1 MNVADRRRALEDA
14 SIPALLMCLAQI
26 TGDETWL
33 QPPYTPKR
41 DISIFADPSGGLP
54 TEVQDEIRSAIS
66 AVLDDLASGKRSL
79 PGLPSQEKMTRMMSV
94 FLGET
99 VPSEYAGIALEEMGL
114 TKRAIPWS
122 EHEVPVFDHDG
133 ILVVGAG
140 FSGICAGYHLKHA
153 GLKFTIIEKHHD
165 VGGVWLENDYPES
178 GVDTPNHFYSFTF
191 APNLNW
197 TSNYSKRDEVWSY
210 QKNVF
215 TQVGLQEHTEFNTEL
230 VEMRW
235 DDENNLWE
243 VSTKTHDGAVR
254 KRKFWQIISATGNLN
269 IPMVPSIPG
278 LDRFQGQWWHS
289 SNWRHDID
297 LKGKNVAVVGT
308 GASAMQFLRSIAAQA
323 KKVTIFQRSPQW
335 ARPPQDYHGKTS
347 SESRWLLEHIPYYYG
362 WYRFGLMWRYGDS
375 LLPTIKKDPQWPHPE
390 RSMNKRNENQ
400 RVQLT
405 AYLREQLEGRDDL
418 FEKCL
423 PDYPPYGKRILI
435 DNGWFQTLKQPNVE
449 LVTEGVSEIAGD
461 QVRTPSGQSTHADV
475 IIFATGFRPDNILGS
490 VNITGKNGKTLKDTW
505 GDDPKAYLGMN
516 IPGFPNLY
524 VMAGP
529 NSGLAHG
536 GSAILVA
543 ECQVWYIMSLIKTMF
558 ANQVRSADVR
568 TEVHD
573 DYNESVDREHAQLVW
588 AHPGMNNW
596 YKNAKGRVFAPMPWR
611 LVDYW
616 SLTRQPTL
624 SDYHIKTSQSSSVSG
639 GQI

>member
-1 MNVADRRRALEDA
+1 MNDAARQRALKDA

-26 TGDETWL
+26 TSEEKWL
-33 QPPYTPKR
+33 HPPFTPKR
-41 DISIFADPSGGLP
+41 DVSIFADPSGGLP
-54 TEVQDEIRSAIS
+54 SEVQDQIRTAIS
-66 AVLDDLASGKRSL
+66 AVLDELQSGKRNL
-79 PGLPSQEKMTRMMSV
+79 PGLPSPERMTRMMSV
-94 FLGET
+94 FLGEK
-99 VPSEYAGIALEEMGL
+99 VPPEYAGIALEEMGL
-114 TKRAIPWS
+114 AKR
-122 EHEVPVFDHDG
+122 EVAWTDEASLDADHHG

-140 FSGICAGYHLKHA
+140 FSGICAGFHLKNA

-191 APNLNW
+191 APNLSW

-215 TQVGLQEHTEFNTEL
+215 KQAGLEHFTEFNTEL
-230 VEMRW
+230 VEMIW
-235 DDENNLWE
+235 DDQNNLWE
-243 VSTKTHDGAVR
+243 VSTKTQDGAIRTR
-254 KRKFWQIISATGNLN
+254 KYWQVISATGNLN
-269 IPMVPSIPG
+269 IPKVPQVPG
-278 LDRFQGQWWHS
+278 LDHFKGQWWHS

-297 LKGKNVAVVGT
+297 LKDKDIAVVGT
-308 GASAMQFLRSIAAQA
+308 GASAMQFLRTIARQA

-335 ARPPQDYHGKTS
+335 ARPPQDYHGKTT
-347 SESRWLLEHIPYYYG
+347 SESRWLLENVPYYYG

-375 LLPTIKKDPQWPHPE
+375 LLPTIKKDPSWPHPE

-405 AYLREQLEGRDDL
+405 AYMREQLGERIDL
-418 FEKCL
+418 LEKCL

-435 DNGWFQTLKQPNVE
+435 DNGWFETLKKPNVE
-449 LVTEGVSEIAGD
+449 LVTEGVSEVSD
-461 QVRTPSGQSTHADV
+461 DLLMTPSGRTTHADV

-490 VNITGKNGKTLKDTW
+490 VNITGKNGKKLKEVW
-505 GDDPKAYLGMN
+505 GDDPKAFLGMN
-516 IPGFPNLY
+516 IPGFPNLF

-543 ECQVWYIMSLIKTMF
+543 ECQVWYIMSLVKTML
-558 ANQVRSADVR
+558 ARKLQAADVR
-568 TEVHD
+568 ADVHD
-573 DYNESVDREHAQLVW
+573 EYNDKVDREHAQLVW

-616 SLTRQPTL
+616 ALTRSPTL
-624 SDYHIKTSQSSSVSG
+624 SHYHITTSQSAPHPG
-639 GQI
+639 GHV

>member
-1 MNVADRRRALEDA
+1 MNVADRQRALKDA
-14 SIPALLMCLAQI
+14 SIPALLMCLAQL
-26 TGDETWL
+26 TGDSKWL
-33 QPPYTPKR
+33 QSPYSPKR

-54 TEVQDEIRSAIS
+54 VEVQDEIRSAIS
-66 AVLDDLASGKRSL
+66 SVLDELASGKRAP
-79 PGLPSQEKMTRMMSV
+79 PGLPRPEKMTQMMSV
-94 FLGET
+94 FLGEN

-114 TKRAIPWS
+114 TQREVSWSKQTAID
-122 EHEVPVFDHDG
+122 FDNDG
-133 ILVVGAG
+133 VLVVGAG
-140 FSGICAGYHLKHA
+140 FSGICAGYHLIKA
-153 GLKFTIIEKHHD
+153 GLRFTIVEKHHD

-191 APNLNW
+191 APNLSW

-210 QKNVF
+210 QKSVF
-215 TQVGLQEHTEFNTEL
+215 HQVGLEKYTEFNTEL
-230 VEMRW
+230 VEMNW
-235 DDENNLWE
+235 DDDNNLWE
-243 VSTKTHDGAVR
+243 VSTRTRDGLIQ
-254 KRKFWQIISATGNLN
+254 KRKYWQVISATGNLN
-269 IPMVPSIPG
+269 IPKVPHIAG
-278 LDRFQGQWWHS
+278 LDQFKGQWWHS
-289 SNWRHDID
+289 SNWRHDVN
-297 LKGKNVAVVGT
+297 LKDKEVAVVGT

-323 KKVTIFQRSPQW
+323 KKVTVFQRSPQW
-335 ARPPQDYHGKTS
+335 ARPPQDYHGKTT
-347 SESRWLLEHIPYYYG
+347 SESRWLLENIPYYYG

-375 LLPTIKKDPQWPHPE
+375 LLPTIKKDPEWPHPE

-405 AYLREQLEGRDDL
+405 AYMREQLEGRDDL

-435 DNGWFQTLKQPNVE
+435 DNGWFQTLKQSNVE
-449 LVTEGVSEIAGD
+449 LVNEGVSEIAGD
-461 QVRTPSGQSTHADV
+461 QLVTPSGRSTRADV

-490 VNITGKNGKTLKDTW
+490 VHITGKNGKKLKDIW
-505 GDDPKAYLGMN
+505 GDDPKAYLGLN

-543 ECQVWYIMSLIKTMF
+543 ECQVWYIMSLIKTML
-558 ANQVRSADVR
+558 ADGVRAVDVR
-568 TEVHD
+568 KDVHD
-573 DYNESVDREHAQLVW
+573 DYNEKVDREHAQLVW

-616 SLTRQPTL
+616 SLTRNPTL
-624 SDYHIKTSQSSSVSG
+624 THYHITTSESERTPG